1 MFRIAVGRVARRPA
15 AGLAGGLASAVSGSR
30 TKVSQVGVMGAL
42 GVVGSE
48 MLKCLE
54 ERNFPTDKV
63 KLLDKQE
70 IGSVKQTKFGPVTVE
85 DATVEAA
92 KECDIVF
99 MAVGDD
105 VAEKVGMQIAGGPK
119 NTVCIDNSAFF
130 RYHKDVPLCIPEINA
145 GALPGAKYVSNPN
158 CTTAIG
164 AMALWPLHQK
174 YKIKK
179 VLMSTYQA
187 SSGAGAPGMA
197 ELKSHTES
205 WVKEGAVP
213 KAEVF
218 AHQLLFNV
226 IPHIDKF
233 QPNGYTKE
241 EMKVAWELVKI
252 FGEDMKVSCTAV
264 RIPTLRAHSEA
275 IVIETEKPINPDE
288 ARKVLEGAKGVKVV
302 DEPEALKYP
311 MPLNTTGKWDVE
323 VGRLRTNLCFGDHG
337 LEFFVSGDQ
346 LLRGAALNAIL
357 IGEKVVAQ
365 RG

>member
-1 MFRIAVGRVARRPA
+1 MLRLAAKQVARRPT
-15 AGLAGGLASAVSGSR
+15 GLAFASSSR
-30 TKVSQVGVMGAL
+30 NKVSQVGVMGAL

-70 IGSVKQTKFGPVTVE
+70 IGSVRQTKFGPITVE

-130 RYHKDVPLCIPEINA
+130 RYEKDVPLCIPEINA
-145 GALPGAKYVSNPN
+145 GTLPGATYISNPN

-174 YKIKK
+174 YKLKK
-179 VLMSTYQA
+179 VMMSTYQA

-197 ELKSHTES
+197 ELEAHTKA
-205 WVKEGAVP
+205 WAKEGKVP
-213 KAEVF
+213 
-218 AHQLLFNV
+218 
-226 IPHIDKF
+226 P
-233 QPNGYTKE
+233 
-241 EMKVAWELVKI
+241 
-252 FGEDMKVSCTAV
+252 
-264 RIPTLRAHSEA
+264 
-275 IVIETEKPINPDE
+275 
-288 ARKVLEGAKGVKVV
+288 
-302 DEPEALKYP
+302 PEY
-311 MPLNTTGKWDVE
+311 
-323 VGRLRTNLCFGDHG
+323 F
-337 LEFFVSGDQ
+337 
-346 LLRGAALNAIL
+346 
-357 IGEKVVAQ
+357 
-365 RG
+365 